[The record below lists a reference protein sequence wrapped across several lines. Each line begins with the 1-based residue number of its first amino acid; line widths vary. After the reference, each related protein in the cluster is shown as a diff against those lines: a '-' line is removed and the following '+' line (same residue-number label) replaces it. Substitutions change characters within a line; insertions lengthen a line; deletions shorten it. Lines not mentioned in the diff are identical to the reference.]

1 VSIRDVADPP
11 AGAPPVVEVSHLFK
25 RYARDLQRSLRYAVA
40 DIARELRL
48 AAPAPGSLRGG
59 EFAALQD
66 VSFSLGRGEALG
78 IVGANGSGKSTL
90 LKLLAGLLKPDGG
103 EIRVRGRVAALI
115 ELGTG
120 FDPVL
125 TGRENIAAS
134 AAMLGIG
141 GRELRAITD
150 RVIEFAELQSVIDTP
165 VRYYSSGMVAR
176 LAFSVAAHAQPDVLL
191 VDEVLAVGDAAFQRR
206 CFTHM
211 LGYLEGGG
219 TLVFVSHNVPAIQA
233 LCRRGLLLE
242 AGRCT
247 FQGPIVDTITRYFAV
262 QHAVDPAAG
271 DARPRVEPDE
281 RDPVVIDALRVDA
294 VGEDSVRTGATM
306 RVTLACRARAA
317 VEILWGFSVWTADG
331 WTCVT
336 GSVDTQARRLAV
348 GATELACT
356 VSDLP
361 LLAGRYGVRGF
372 VVDAAT
378 QRPLARIGYEDAP
391 QPLSVAGSARWI
403 DNGLASIGQ
412 LVMVDVDWS

>member
-1 VSIRDVADPP
+1 MTDPRE
-11 AGAPPVVEVSHLFK
+11 PVVEVSHLFK

-40 DIARELRL
+40 DIARELVL
-48 AAPAPGSLRGG
+48 AAPVSPGSLRRG
-59 EFAALQD
+59 EFAALED
-66 VSFSLGRGEALG
+66 VSFSLHRGEALG
-78 IVGANGSGKSTL
+78 VVGANGSGKSTL
-90 LKLLAGLLKPDGG
+90 LKLIAGLLKPDGG

-120 FDPVL
+120 LDPVL

-150 RVIEFAELQSVIDTP
+150 RVIEFAELEDVIDTP

-233 LCRRGLLLE
+233 LCRRGMLLQD
-242 AGRCT
+242 GRCA
-247 FQGPIVDTITRYFAV
+247 FQGAIVDTITRYFAA
-262 QHAVDPAAG
+262 QHALDPAEAG
-271 DARPRVEPDE
+271 SRARVEPDE
-281 RDPVVIDALRVDA
+281 RDPVVIDALRVQA
-294 VGEDSVRTGATM
+294 VGEAGLRTGAAM
-306 RVTLACRARAA
+306 RVTLSCRAREAA
-317 VEILWGFSVWTADG
+317 EILWGFSVWTADG

-336 GSVDTQARRLAV
+336 GSCDTRPRRLAA
-348 GATELACT
+348 GATELTCT
-356 VSDLP
+356 VPDLP

-378 QRPLARIGYEDAP
+378 QRPLARIGFEDAP
-391 QPLSVAGSARWI
+391 EPLSVAGSARWI

-412 LVMVDVDWS
+412 LVMVDVDWT